1 MGEKDPG
8 YSAREAAARLGIPVW
23 TLRRWDK
30 QGVLVATRTRG
41 GHRRYPRE
49 LIDRLASLGAGEGRQ
64 QADELATIRRELK
77 EKRRIV
83 QLLVDSEQR
92 YRDLVETSHDLI
104 WATDALGRFT
114 YLNNAAQDIFGLPPK
129 ALLGRCFFD
138 FETRPSHISNRR
150 FLALLKRQ
158 GEVRNY
164 LTHIVS
170 ARGHDR
176 WVGINA
182 RVSYDESHQ
191 IVGIRGTARDITEQQ
206 LAAQRI
212 ERLAKFDTLTDLPN
226 RLSLQEELAAAMEG
240 GGVGALLFIDIDH
253 FKYVNDNLGHRVG
266 DQLIVGVAGVLKQL
280 LQELPGQVYR
290 LGGDEFAIL
299 VPEALRLEAQHVAE
313 RVLEAVRH
321 YKFAPEAGTGKLS
334 NLTASIGIALYPFH
348 GADLS
353 SLLAAADIALYHAKD
368 QGRNRCVLFDQDSNS
383 LRSTHKRV
391 HWARRF
397 REVLEEDRVVLYA
410 QPVVA
415 LASGEPVHHEVL
427 ARIREQD
434 GSLIPPSEFI
444 EIAETLGVVR
454 DIDLAVV
461 RKLTRFLASG
471 AAPRNAR
478 YFLNLSRASI
488 SDEHWTRRLLAA
500 LGESGVDPER
510 LVFEITETAAMSELD
525 VTLSFMQRMKERG
538 CHFALDDFG
547 AGFSSFYY
555 LKRFP
560 VDYLKIDGGFVRDLL
575 HDEGSRIFIRAVC
588 DVARGMNRQVVAEW
602 VEHAEVVRLL
612 LDMGVQYGQGFL
624 FSRPVPLV
632 DLSEAPAASALKSR

>member
-1 MGEKDPG
+1 MGEKDLG

-23 TLRRWDK
+23 TLRRWDI

-49 LIDRLASLGAGEGRQ
+49 LIDRLAALGTGQDRQ
-64 QADELATIRRELK
+64 QADELAIIRRELK

-138 FETRPSHISNRR
+138 FEARPSHISNRR

-182 RVSYDESHQ
+182 RVSYDENHQ

-226 RLSLQEELAAAMEG
+226 RLSLQEELTAVMDG

-253 FKYVNDNLGHRVG
+253 FKYVNDNLGHRAG

-321 YKFAPEAGTGKLS
+321 YKFPHESGTRKLS
-334 NLTASIGIALYPFH
+334 HLTASIGIALYPFH

-368 QGRNRCVLFDQDSNS
+368 QGRNRSVLFDQDSNS

-415 LASGEPVHHEVL
+415 LASGEPVHYEVL

-434 GSLIPPSEFI
+434 GSVVPASEFI
-444 EIAETLGVVR
+444 ELAETLGVVR
-454 DIDLAVV
+454 DIDLAVI
-461 RKLTRFLASG
+461 RKLICFLASG
-471 AAPRNAR
+471 TVPRNAR
-478 YFLNLSRASI
+478 YFVNLSRASI
-488 SDEHWTRRLLAA
+488 SDEHWMRRLLAA
-500 LGESGVDPER
+500 LGESGIDPER

-525 VTLSFMQRMKERG
+525 VTLAFMQRMKERG

-602 VEHAEVVRLL
+602 VEHAEVARLL

-624 FSRPVPLV
+624 FSRPAPLIG
-632 DLSEAPAASALKSR
+632 LPETSAGALKSR

>member
-8 YSAREAAARLGIPVW
+8 YSAQEAAARLGIPVW

-138 FETRPSHISNRR
+138 FEARPSHISNRR

-191 IVGIRGTARDITEQQ
+191 IIGIRGTARDITEQQ

-212 ERLAKFDTLTDLPN
+212 ERLAKYDTLTDLPN

-240 GGVGALLFIDIDH
+240 GSVGTLLFIDIDH
-253 FKYVNDNLGHRVG
+253 FKYVNDNLGHRAG

-299 VPEALRLEAQHVAE
+299 IPEALRLEAQHVAE

-391 HWARRF
+391 HWAQRF

-410 QPVVA
+410 QPVVG
-415 LASGEPVHHEVL
+415 LASGEAVHHEVL
-427 ARIREQD
+427 ARIREPD
-434 GSLIPPSEFI
+434 GSLTPPSEFI

-454 DIDLAVV
+454 DIDLAVI
-461 RKLTRFLASG
+461 RKLTRFLASS
-471 AAPRNAR
+471 AVPVNAR
-478 YFLNLSRASI
+478 YFVNLSRASI
-488 SDEHWTRRLLAA
+488 SDEHWTRRLLAV

-525 VTLSFMQRMKERG
+525 VTLSFMQRMRELG

-560 VDYLKIDGGFVRDLL
+560 VDYLKIDGAFVRDLL
-575 HDEGSRIFIRAVC
+575 HDEGSRTFIRAVC

-602 VEHAEVVRLL
+602 VEHEEVARLL
-612 LDMGVQYGQGFL
+612 LNMGVQYGQGFL

-632 DLSEAPAASALKSR
+632 ALPETPAAGARRSR

>member
-1 MGEKDPG
+1 MGEKDLG

-23 TLRRWDK
+23 TLRRWDI

-49 LIDRLASLGAGEGRQ
+49 LIDRLAALGTGQDRQ
-64 QADELATIRRELK
+64 QADELAIIRRELK

-138 FETRPSHISNRR
+138 FEARPSHISNRR

-182 RVSYDESHQ
+182 RVSYDENHQ

-226 RLSLQEELAAAMEG
+226 RLSLQEELTAVMDG

-253 FKYVNDNLGHRVG
+253 FKYVNDNLGHRAG

-321 YKFAPEAGTGKLS
+321 YKFAPESGTRKLS
-334 NLTASIGIALYPFH
+334 HLTASIGIALYPFH

-368 QGRNRCVLFDQDSNS
+368 QGRNRSVLFDQDSNS

-415 LASGEPVHHEVL
+415 LASAEPVHYEVL

-434 GSLIPPSEFI
+434 GSVVPASEFI
-444 EIAETLGVVR
+444 ELAETLGVVR
-454 DIDLAVV
+454 DIDLAVI
-461 RKLTRFLASG
+461 RKLIRFLASG
-471 AAPRNAR
+471 TVPRNAR
-478 YFLNLSRASI
+478 YFVNLSRASI
-488 SDEHWTRRLLAA
+488 SDEHWMRRLLAA
-500 LGESGVDPER
+500 LGESGIDPER

-525 VTLSFMQRMKERG
+525 VTLTFMQRMKERG

-624 FSRPVPLV
+624 FSRPAPLIS
-632 DLSEAPAASALKSR
+632 LPETPTGALKSR